1 MHELQIASNLVNAV
15 MDAAKEYK
23 NATKIET
30 VHLSIGKLSFV
41 GEEQLRFCWGAIT
54 DEREILKGSE
64 LIISDEEVEISC
76 SSCGYVGDL
85 EVSEDPLYHYMMP
98 IFACPKCK
106 GDVEI
111 TKGNGVTITNIKLMI
126 DDGEETDG

>member
-1 MHELQIASNLVNAV
+1 MNAV
-15 MDAAKEYK
+15 LEAAKDHE
-23 NATKIET
+23 NVVKIEK

-54 DEREILKGSE
+54 EERDILKGSE
-64 LIISDEEVEISC
+64 LIIIEEEVEISC

-85 EVSEDPLYHYMMP
+85 EVKEDPLYHYMMP

-106 GDVEI
+106 GEVEI
-111 TKGNGVTITNIKLMI
+111 TKGNGVMITNVKLMI
-126 DDGEETDG
+126 DDGVENDG